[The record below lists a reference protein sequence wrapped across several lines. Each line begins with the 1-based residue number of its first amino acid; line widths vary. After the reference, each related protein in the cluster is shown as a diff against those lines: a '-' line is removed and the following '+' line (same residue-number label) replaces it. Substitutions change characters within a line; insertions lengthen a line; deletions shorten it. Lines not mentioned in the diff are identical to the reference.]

1 MGELLGKQIQPRAIA
16 GLAYTAGIHDARRL
30 VVAVALA
37 LAECQGYDRAFNDNL
52 DAAGSVTSRDCGI
65 WQINIPASEIGT
77 AAEATL
83 YDPAENASNMYRLFA
98 TRGWQPWVS
107 YNTKV
112 YLHDTYLRRA
122 ALGVMNFLAEA
133 LVEQA
138 TAAGQTPTT
147 RVPMISSHELAR
159 IYP

>member
-1 MGELLGKQIQPRAIA
+1 MGELLGKQVQPRAIA
-16 GLAYTAGIHDARRL
+16 GLAYAAGIHDAHRL
-30 VVAVALA
+30 VVAVAIA
-37 LAECQGYDRAFNDNL
+37 LAESQGDDRAFNDNL
-52 DAAGSVTSRDCGI
+52 DQAGNVTSRDCGI

-77 AAEATL
+77 AAEENL
-83 YDPAENASNMYRLFA
+83 YSFAENAKRMYGLFVA
-98 TRGWQPWVS
+98 RGWQPWVS
-107 YNTKV
+107 YNTKD

-133 LVEQA
+133 LVERA
-138 TAAGQTPTT
+138 KLAGQTPAT

>member
-16 GLAYTAGIHDARRL
+16 KLGYVAGWHDCHHL
-30 VVAVALA
+30 VTALA
-37 LAECQGYDRAFNDNL
+37 VCLAESQGYSEAVNKNPDGSTDR
-52 DAAGSVTSRDCGI
+52 GI
-65 WQINIPASEIGT
+65 WQLNTIHSWISDEI
-77 AAEATL
+77 A
-83 YDPAENASNMYRLFA
+83 YDPAKA
-98 TRGWQPWVS
+98 TAAAFQLWQEVKGFTPWAAYDS
-107 YNTKV
+107 RV

-138 TAAGQTPTT
+138 TSAGQTPTT
-147 RVPMISSHELAR
+147 RVPMISSHDLAR